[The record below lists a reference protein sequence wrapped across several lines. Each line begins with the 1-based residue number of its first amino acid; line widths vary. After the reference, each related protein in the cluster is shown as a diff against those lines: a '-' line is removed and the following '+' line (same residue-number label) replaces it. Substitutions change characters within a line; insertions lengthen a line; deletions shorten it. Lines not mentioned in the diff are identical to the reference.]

1 MDSDGGSDSKV
12 LLYIEDNPDNVL
24 FMTSFIEVMEGWSIV
39 VCKTAEEGI
48 DYVGVTPVDLIL
60 TDVNLPGMNGI
71 EAVRRLRAMPGFH
84 GDFPIFAI
92 SADATQE
99 TIDVAKAAG
108 VTRYLTKPTRLR
120 ELRALLESLP
130 DSN

>member
-1 MDSDGGSDSKV
+1 
-12 LLYIEDNPDNVL
+12 
-24 FMTSFIEVMEGWSIV
+24 MTSFIEVMEGWSIV

-48 DYVGVTPVDLIL
+48 DYAGVTPVDLIL

>member
-1 MDSDGGSDSKV
+1 MDSDGVSDSKV

-39 VCKTAEEGI
+39 ICKTAEEGI
-48 DYVGVTPVDLIL
+48 DYVRSTPVDLIL

-71 EAVRRLRAMPGFH
+71 EAVRHLRAMPGFD
-84 GDFPIFAI
+84 GDFPIYTL

-99 TIDVAKAAG
+99 TIDVAAAAG
-108 VTRYLTKPTRLR
+108 VTRHLTKPTRLR
-120 ELRALLESLP
+120 ELRAILDSLSDP
-130 DSN
+130 D